1 MNNILIATEDD
12 EELHKQI
19 VHEVLELIDK
29 ENFFLK
35 LSKCLF
41 YQRSINYL
49 GIYIKEGCISIDPT
63 KLDGLADWKEEL
75 RNVHK
80 VHATL
85 GVFGYNQPFI
95 PWYFDIIW
103 PLTHLIKKDIPFEW
117 TLECTRAIQR
127 LKAMVQS
134 GWVLIRPDYSKPFT
148 MKVNAL
154 QYALRATLYQKND
167 RSKLQPIGYY
177 SKTLIPA
184 EQNYNVYNQE
194 LLGLIRGCYS

>member
-19 VHEVLELIDK
+19 VHKVLKLINK

-85 GVFGYNQPFI
+85 EVFGYNQPFI
-95 PWYFDIIW
+95 P
-103 PLTHLIKKDIPFEW
+103 
-117 TLECTRAIQR
+117 
-127 LKAMVQS
+127 
-134 GWVLIRPDYSKPFT
+134 
-148 MKVNAL
+148 
-154 QYALRATLYQKND
+154 
-167 RSKLQPIGYY
+167 
-177 SKTLIPA
+177 
-184 EQNYNVYNQE
+184 
-194 LLGLIRGCYS
+194 